1 VHLHQVSL
9 SACIYVMLKVR
20 CIYIYTQSL
29 TLTHSLT
36 HSRTLAHI
44 HTHTQLAMIV
54 EPLIDHNM
62 LYSGWK
68 PLNAFQTWTSHAD
81 SVGMKPFEPQ
91 VCMRLH
97 VCHLSLRYVV
107 RMELCA
113 NDSINV

>member
-1 VHLHQVSL
+1 
-9 SACIYVMLKVR
+9 MLCLTYEKM
-20 CIYIYTQSL
+20 YIYTHSL
-29 TLTHSLT
+29 NTHSLT
-36 HSRTLAHI
+36 HAHL
-44 HTHTQLAMIV
+44 HTYTPQLAMIV